1 MKKIFLTFIL
11 IFIATILF
19 GADSTTVLELPE
31 LLSPD
36 INDYIIIVDS
46 SGTPATKRISV
57 PLFIGYIEAMVLDT
71 LDVHDMGI
79 DTLNVTSGVGALDVT
94 SIIVDTVA
102 ITKATLGTVYDS
114 VYFEQVNTDSFEIGG
129 TAVTSTADELN
140 ILDGVTSSADELN
153 YLDIST
159 EGNVEGSKAIIAD
172 ANKDIDFKGGDITAT
187 NITAIGKFDNQWTAT
202 AGANVGNMYKTTL
215 TAGETFTGTTGHQF
229 EVYDAL
235 QTVVHT
241 GEHCGIYVK
250 MKQLSAM
257 TLGGKSVLY
266 SGHNY
271 GSGGDYQII
280 DAADWR
286 YGNFVVGYKVSGGSI
301 VTGVDLSET
310 VVTSEELLGS
320 NGENWENITTD
331 GQWTTDGGITA
342 ETITSNGQI
351 TQETYVIRKVVSQTG
366 MTDNTATSIF
376 TITTTTTEFGGY
388 KCNMSIMAGDDIVN
402 HNENMAVMGVDAH
415 FVRVLENNTNTG
427 TTSAVAEISQ
437 TVSANEGTGAVT
449 DITIRVANTSETVQ
463 TIQAEVDVSAGGVA
477 DIIIIVE
484 LIYWDLAT
492 APVIAES

>member
-153 YLDIST
+153 YLDILT

-187 NITAIGKFDNQWTAT
+187 N
-202 AGANVGNMYKTTL
+202 
-215 TAGETFTGTTGHQF
+215 
-229 EVYDAL
+229 
-235 QTVVHT
+235 
-241 GEHCGIYVK
+241 
-250 MKQLSAM
+250 
-257 TLGGKSVLY
+257 
-266 SGHNY
+266 
-271 GSGGDYQII
+271 
-280 DAADWR
+280 
-286 YGNFVVGYKVSGGSI
+286 
-301 VTGVDLSET
+301 
-310 VVTSEELLGS
+310 
-320 NGENWENITTD
+320 
-331 GQWTTDGGITA
+331 ITA

-376 TITTTTTEFGGY
+376 TITTTTNEFGGY